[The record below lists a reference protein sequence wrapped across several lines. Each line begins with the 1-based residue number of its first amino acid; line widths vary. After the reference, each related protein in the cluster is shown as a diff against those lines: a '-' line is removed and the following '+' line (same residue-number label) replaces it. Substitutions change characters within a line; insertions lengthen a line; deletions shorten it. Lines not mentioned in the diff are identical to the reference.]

1 MAKNLWIKV
10 CKQTTFLALINWL
23 IWRESYCVQLSDI
36 VCVLYFADSSR
47 DQAIIDLLAGLED
60 DGFCRT
66 PARQN
71 SQSRSLPGVT
81 NYNCNS
87 DEEEAGPELDKE
99 EAELS
104 VIMSQRWDSDPTE
117 SASSQRHV
125 YLCMVE
131 GKSITISFRVCCASK
146 CFHFLVISTSVSYT
160 FFVSGCIL
168 NK

>member
-1 MAKNLWIKV
+1 M
-10 CKQTTFLALINWL
+10 LIQW
-23 IWRESYCVQLSDI
+23 S
-36 VCVLYFADSSR
+36 DSSR

-104 VIMSQRWDSDPTE
+104 VIMSQRWDSDPPE
-117 SASSQRHV
+117 SASSQRP
-125 YLCMVE
+125 CMKE
-131 GKSITISFRVCCASK
+131 TENCFSDGQQESSDEDMEWSGNNSMFANLSIPQLDGAADESSDSSLTD
-146 CFHFLVISTSVSYT
+146 
-160 FFVSGCIL
+160 SGSMAQS
-168 NK
+168 

>member
-1 MAKNLWIKV
+1 M
-10 CKQTTFLALINWL
+10 
-23 IWRESYCVQLSDI
+23 
-36 VCVLYFADSSR
+36 LYFVLHADSSR

-71 SQSRSLPGVT
+71 SQSRSLPGAT

-104 VIMSQRWDSDPTE
+104 VIMSQRWD

>member
-1 MAKNLWIKV
+1 M
-10 CKQTTFLALINWL
+10 
-23 IWRESYCVQLSDI
+23 
-36 VCVLYFADSSR
+36 LYFVLHADSSR

-104 VIMSQRWDSDPTE
+104 VIMSQRWDS
-117 SASSQRHV
+117 ASSQRHV

-146 CFHFLVISTSVSYT
+146 RFHFLVISTSVSYT

>member
-36 VCVLYFADSSR
+36 VCVLYFVLHADSSR

-104 VIMSQRWDSDPTE
+104 VIMSQRWDS
-117 SASSQRHV
+117 ASSQRHV

-131 GKSITISFRVCCASK
+131 GKSKTISFRVCCASK

>member
-1 MAKNLWIKV
+1 M
-10 CKQTTFLALINWL
+10 
-23 IWRESYCVQLSDI
+23 
-36 VCVLYFADSSR
+36 LYFVLHADSSR

-104 VIMSQRWDSDPTE
+104 VIMSQRWDS
-117 SASSQRHV
+117 ASSQRHV

-131 GKSITISFRVCCASK
+131 GKSKTISFRVCCASK